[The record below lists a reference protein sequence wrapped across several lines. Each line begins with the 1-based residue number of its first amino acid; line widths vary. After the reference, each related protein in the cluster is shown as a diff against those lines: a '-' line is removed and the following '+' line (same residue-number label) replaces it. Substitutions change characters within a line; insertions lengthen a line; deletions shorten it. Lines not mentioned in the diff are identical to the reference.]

1 MADQLQF
8 AHGIRTAMLPVALAS
23 LPGETE
29 SIEPLRHGAELLARR
44 LSGRMQSLLR
54 MAASV
59 TVAGISEASLAELT
73 AVEQPACIAP
83 LGPAGDAEAA
93 LLQVPRALAFAI
105 VEQILGV
112 TATNTTAPDRDL
124 TQVEAAL
131 IAPVLKALAGEATAA
146 LKTTREL
153 LPHGVRSEPE
163 ALPGRVSRLPVAVIR
178 LNISFDT
185 CNGVMVLAI
194 SEALLPATTEVAPEI
209 QLVQCDDAEQAAAL
223 ELLKE
228 CQLDL
233 DIRLPGQRFR
243 MADLL
248 SLREGDILSFA
259 QPAGAPLTGYIGD
272 AGLFQG
278 HIAATRGRRI
288 FVIEQQDRRSSE

>member
-1 MADQLQF
+1 
-8 AHGIRTAMLPVALAS
+8 
-23 LPGETE
+23 
-29 SIEPLRHGAELLARR
+29 
-44 LSGRMQSLLR
+44 
-54 MAASV
+54 V
-59 TVAGISEASLAELT
+59 TVTEITEASLAEIT
-73 AVEQPACIAP
+73 AVEQPVCIAP

-93 LLQVPRALAFAI
+93 FLQLPRTLAFAI

-112 TATNTTAPDRDL
+112 TAADATPPDREL

-131 IAPVLKALAGEATAA
+131 VAPVLKALAEEATAA
-146 LKTTREL
+146 LKTAREL
-153 LPHGVRSEPE
+153 SPHGLQSEPE

-178 LNISFDT
+178 LDVSVGT
-185 CNGVMVLAI
+185 RSGVLVLAV
-194 SEALLPATTEVAPEI
+194 SEALLPAASKVAPEV
-209 QLVQCDDAEQAAAL
+209 QLAQCDEAEQAAAL
-223 ELLKE
+223 ELLKA

-272 AGLFQG
+272 AGLFHG
-278 HIAATRGRRI
+278 HIAATGGRRI
-288 FVIEQQDRRSSE
+288 FVIEQSDR